1 MERYLAPW
9 AAINKLKEYHG
20 DIRNY
25 SIFLQMEKQIAA
37 IARIEK
43 KNFCGNKLPESPFFT
58 PKKKGGGCYFTT
70 AYTTSITQKKGA
82 PR

>member
-43 KNFCGNKLPESPFFT
+43 KDFCGNKLPESRL
-58 PKKKGGGCYFTT
+58 
-70 AYTTSITQKKGA
+70 TQK
-82 PR
+82 